1 MRGDVCVGGGV
12 VRGCVSEGVVGGM
25 CVLGRSE
32 GGCVCEGGEGVHA
45 SDPIHFSH
53 PKLDQI
59 EMTKAQQK
67 QSEMEKLATVLDAR
81 GKDLLTDSASFHSP
95 SLPLHLSLSL
105 SLSLLPPPSP
115 VNKVARAS
123 GCWVDSPPPSGPPRD
138 SPFLYLVYG
147 VLVRT
152 RPILATSYILS
163 FFLDPASDDMEEHIS
178 CQVT

>member
-1 MRGDVCVGGGV
+1 MCERGG
-12 VRGCVSEGVVGGM
+12 SEGM

-45 SDPIHFSH
+45 SDPIHFSL

-81 GKDLLTDSASFHSP
+81 GKDLLTDSASFHLSLPPPP
-95 SLPLHLSLSL
+95 SLPLPLPLSPL
-105 SLSLLPPPSP
+105 PPSP

-138 SPFLYLVYG
+138 RPFLYLVYG

-152 RPILATSYILS
+152 RPILAASYILS
-163 FFLDPASDDMEEHIS
+163 FFLDPSSDDMEEHIS
-178 CQVT
+178 CQVM